1 MQSMKNVVYLLVLL
15 NSFSVSAV
23 EDSTFV
29 NREKI
34 LVVLLDSLRAAKD
47 DLQKEEKNTEFKT
60 YLFETLQLDG
70 AYSYSFSSLKTVGFI
85 DSPDGQLR
93 IINWNVEQD
102 DQTQKYYCFL
112 MHLDEKKKNVE
123 LSELVD
129 NSDPFNPR
137 PSEILEANQW
147 YGALYYKII
156 PVDKGS
162 KTVYTVLGWDGNTAS
177 SNIKLI
183 DVLYFTGNTPK
194 LGSPI
199 FKTSE
204 GTFKRMFYE
213 HSEKATMSLK
223 YEEQYK
229 RIIFDHLMPESPNL
243 KGFYSFY
250 VPDLS
255 LDAFVLTGNK
265 WVFKEDV
272 IGINPEKKDETD
284 VYVLNSK
291 TNKVE
296 KKEVKNK
303 WQNPEDNGAPA
314 GGIPHVAVTPEDDL
328 QNPEAQKDKL
338 DTKASKRD
346 KRDPSNMSSVTG
358 GMKKKKRRKS

>member
-1 MQSMKNVVYLLVLL
+1 MKNVIYLLVLL

-29 NREKI
+29 NREKK

-47 DLQKEEKNTEFKT
+47 DLQKEEKNTEFKN

-70 AYSYSFSSLKTVGFI
+70 AYSYSFSALKTVGFI

-112 MHLDEKKKNVE
+112 MHLDEKKKNIE
-123 LSELVD
+123 LSELID

-137 PSEILEANQW
+137 PKEILEANQW

-265 WVFKEDV
+265 WIFKEDV
-272 IGINPEKKDETD
+272 IGINLEKKDETE

>member
-1 MQSMKNVVYLLVLL
+1 MSSMKKAI
-15 NSFSVSAV
+15 SFIIILISLSANAA
-23 EDSTFV
+23 EDSIFV
-29 NREKI
+29 NREKK

-47 DLQKEEKNTEFKT
+47 DLQKEEKNTEFKDF
-60 YLFETLQLDG
+60 LFETLQLEG
-70 AYSYSFSSLKTVGFI
+70 AYSYSFSNLKTVGFI

-93 IINWNVEQD
+93 IINWNIELD
-102 DQTQKYYCFL
+102 DQTQKYYCLL
-112 MHLDEKKKNVE
+112 MHLDEKKKTLE
-123 LSELVD
+123 LSELID

-137 PSEILEANQW
+137 PSEILEADQW

-183 DVLYFTGNTPK
+183 DVLYFVGNAPK

-199 FKTSE
+199 FKTAE
-204 GTFKRMFYE
+204 GTFKRLFFE

-223 YEEQYK
+223 YEDNYK

-265 WVFKEDV
+265 WTFKEDV
-272 IGINPEKKDETD
+272 IGVNIEQNQERD

-303 WQNPEDNGAPA
+303 WQNPDDKGPA
-314 GGIPHVAVTPEDDL
+314 GGIPHVAVTPEDDV
-328 QNPEAQKDKL
+328 QNPEAQKEKF
-338 DTKASKRD
+338 DTKASKKDR
-346 KRDPSNMSSVTG
+346 RDPSNMSSVTG
-358 GMKKKKRRKS
+358 GMKKKKRRKY

>member
-1 MQSMKNVVYLLVLL
+1 MSSMKKVIPLLIILISL
-15 NSFSVSAV
+15 SANAA

-29 NREKI
+29 NREKK

-47 DLQKEEKNTEFKT
+47 DLQKEEKNTEFKNF
-60 YLFETLQLDG
+60 LFETLQLEG
-70 AYSYSFSSLKTVGFI
+70 AYSYSFLNLKTVGFI

-93 IINWNVEQD
+93 IINWNIELD

-112 MHLDEKKKNVE
+112 MHLDEKKKTVE
-123 LSELVD
+123 LSELID

-183 DVLYFTGNTPK
+183 DVLYFVGNAPK

-199 FKTSE
+199 FKTAE
-204 GTFKRMFYE
+204 GTFKRLFYE

-223 YEEQYK
+223 YEDNYK

-255 LDAFVLTGNK
+255 LDAFVLTDNK
-265 WVFKEDV
+265 WIFKEDV
-272 IGINPEKKDETD
+272 IGVNLEQNEEQD

-303 WQNPEDNGAPA
+303 WQNPDDKGPA
-314 GGIPHVAVTPEDDL
+314 GGIPHVAVTPEDDV
-328 QNPEAQKDKL
+328 QNPEAQKEKL
-338 DTKASKRD
+338 DTKASKKDR
-346 KRDPSNMSSVTG
+346 RDPSNMSSVTG

>member
-1 MQSMKNVVYLLVLL
+1 MQSMKNVIYLLVLL

-29 NREKI
+29 NREKK

-47 DLQKEEKNTEFKT
+47 DLQKEEKNTEFKN

-70 AYSYSFSSLKTVGFI
+70 AYSYSFSALKTVGFI

-112 MHLDEKKKNVE
+112 MHLDEKKKNIE
-123 LSELVD
+123 LSELID

-137 PSEILEANQW
+137 PKEILEANQW

-265 WVFKEDV
+265 WIFKEDV
-272 IGINPEKKDETD
+272 IGINLEKKDETE

>member
-1 MQSMKNVVYLLVLL
+1 MKNVIPFLIILI
-15 NSFSVSAV
+15 SFSAAAV

-29 NREKI
+29 NREKK
-34 LVVLLDSLRAAKD
+34 LSVLLDSLRSAKD
-47 DLQKEEKNTEFKT
+47 DLQKEEKNLEFKT
-60 YLFETLQLDG
+60 YLYETLQLEG
-70 AYSYSFSSLKTVGFI
+70 AFSYPFSNLKTVGFI
-85 DSPDGQLR
+85 DSPDRQLR
-93 IINWNVEQD
+93 IINWNIELD

-123 LSELVD
+123 LSELID

-137 PSEILEANQW
+137 PTEILEANQW

-199 FKTSE
+199 FKNSE

-255 LDAFVLTGNK
+255 LDAFVLSSNK
-265 WVFKEDV
+265 WIFKEDV
-272 IGINPEKKDETD
+272 IGINKENKEETD

-291 TNKVE
+291 TNTVE
-296 KKEVKNK
+296 KRALKT
-303 WQNPEDNGAPA
+303 NGKTLK
-314 GGIPHVAVTPEDDL
+314 IMVL
-328 QNPEAQKDKL
+328 QVESLTLLLPLKMIYRIQKH
-338 DTKASKRD
+338 R
-346 KRDPSNMSSVTG
+346 
-358 GMKKKKRRKS
+358 KKS

>member
-1 MQSMKNVVYLLVLL
+1 MLSMKNVIPLLIILI
-15 NSFSVSAV
+15 SFSASAV

-29 NREKI
+29 NREKK
-34 LVVLLDSLRAAKD
+34 LSVLLDSLRSAND
-47 DLQKEEKNTEFKT
+47 DLQKEEKNAEFKT
-60 YLFETLQLDG
+60 YLNETLQLEG
-70 AYSYSFSSLKTVGFI
+70 AFSYPFSKLKTVGFI

-93 IINWNVEQD
+93 IINWNIELD

-123 LSELVD
+123 LSELID

-137 PSEILEANQW
+137 PTEILEANQW

-162 KTVYTVLGWDGNTAS
+162 KTVYTVLGWDGNTGS

-199 FKTSE
+199 FKNSE

-255 LDAFVLTGNK
+255 LDAFVLSGNK
-265 WVFKEDV
+265 WIFKEDV
-272 IGINPEKKDETD
+272 IGINKENKEETD

-291 TNKVE
+291 TNTVE
-296 KKEVKNK
+296 KKGVKNK
-303 WQNPEDNGAPA
+303 WENPEDNGPA

-328 QNPEAQKDKL
+328 QNPEAQKEKL
-338 DTKASKRD
+338 DTKAKKKD

>member
-1 MQSMKNVVYLLVLL
+1 MKNVIYLLVLL

-29 NREKI
+29 NREKK

-47 DLQKEEKNTEFKT
+47 DLQKEEKNTEFKN

-70 AYSYSFSSLKTVGFI
+70 AYSYSFTSLKTVGFI

-265 WVFKEDV
+265 WLFKEDV
-272 IGINPEKKDETD
+272 IGINLEKKVETE

-303 WQNPEDNGAPA
+303 WQNPEDTGAPA